1 MTAPILILYTGG
13 TIGMTPGPDGWQ
25 PAAGFDARIRA
36 AEALRRD
43 ACAVPWTYVAVEP
56 PIDSS
61 NVTQQHWLAM
71 REAIVRTVAR
81 AECRGVLI
89 LHGTDTLA
97 HTAAALSFLL
107 LDLPVPVCVTGAMH
121 PASQADTDAWD
132 NLFGALRW
140 LHHAPP
146 GGVHVFFHGKLL
158 AGTRA
163 TKRSSRHRD
172 AFAVMRWDDAAH
184 AANIANATHA
194 TNTATENTTAT
205 ANVNTSVA
213 PREAIARLDY
223 RVVRK
228 PVPLG
233 VLPLYPGVD
242 AAMLDAVLH
251 TGVSGLVL
259 ELYGS
264 GTGPTDDARF
274 LDALRAAR
282 ARGVV
287 LVGISQC
294 PCGVMDGAH
303 YAAGNHLLQAGV
315 LPSGPMTREAALGK
329 LFGLLGAGLSADQA
343 AQWWP
348 LDLCGEWG

>member
-13 TIGMTPGPDGWQ
+13 TIGMTLGPDGWQ
-25 PAAGFDARIRA
+25 PAAGFDTRIRA
-36 AEALRRD
+36 VEAQRRD
-43 ACAVPWTYVAVEP
+43 ACAVPWIYLAVEP

-61 NVTQQHWLAM
+61 NITQQHWLAM
-71 REAIVRTVAR
+71 REEIVRAVSNG
-81 AECRGVLI
+81 ECGGVLI

-97 HTAAALSFLL
+97 HTAAVLSFLL

-132 NLFGALRW
+132 NLFGALQW
-140 LHHAPP
+140 LRHAPP
-146 GGVHVFFHGKLL
+146 GGVHVFFHGKALP
-158 AGTRA
+158 GTQA
-163 TKRSSRHRD
+163 TKRSSHHRD
-172 AFAVMRWDDAAH
+172 AFAVLRRNDAAH
-184 AANIANATHA
+184 ATSP
-194 TNTATENTTAT
+194 AT
-205 ANVNTSVA
+205 ANTLSRASAA
-213 PREAIARLDY
+213 PRAAIARLDY
-223 RVVRK
+223 RVIRK
-228 PVPLG
+228 PVSLG

-242 AAMLDAVLH
+242 AAVLDAVLH

-264 GTGPTDDARF
+264 GTGPTDDVRF

-294 PCGVMDGAH
+294 PYGVMDGAH
-303 YAAGNHLLQAGV
+303 YAAGNRMLQAGV
-315 LPSGPMTREAALGK
+315 LASGPMTREAALGK
-329 LFGLLGAGLSADQA
+329 LLGLLGAGLSADQA

-348 LDLCGEWG
+348 LNVCGEWG